1 MPKVYE
7 LPMCITNA
15 TAWHI
20 YNNVVGCM
28 RGGDD
33 HKPSVAA
40 AQKMILLMATHW
52 KVVLG
57 VMVIITALNIIS
69 RDKVKL
75 C

>member
-1 MPKVYE
+1 
-7 LPMCITNA
+7 
-15 TAWHI
+15 
-20 YNNVVGCM
+20 M

-52 KVVLG
+52 KVVLD
-57 VMVIITALNIIS
+57 VMVISTPLNLTS
-69 RDKVKL
+69 DDTVRVHT

>member
-1 MPKVYE
+1 MNINGMKFLDHNGYWY
-7 LPMCITNA
+7 T
-15 TAWHI
+15 

-28 RGGDD
+28 RGEDD

-57 VMVIITALNIIS
+57 VIVISTPLNVILL
-69 RDKVKL
+69 DKVKL

>member
-1 MPKVYE
+1 
-7 LPMCITNA
+7 
-15 TAWHI
+15 
-20 YNNVVGCM
+20 M

-57 VMVIITALNIIS
+57 NILIITPLNVIL

>member
-1 MPKVYE
+1 
-7 LPMCITNA
+7 
-15 TAWHI
+15 
-20 YNNVVGCM
+20 M

-57 VMVIITALNIIS
+57 VMVIIIPS
-69 RDKVKL
+69 KVTPGDRNTVML

>member
-1 MPKVYE
+1 
-7 LPMCITNA
+7 
-15 TAWHI
+15 
-20 YNNVVGCM
+20 M

-33 HKPSVAA
+33 HIPSVAA

-57 VMVIITALNIIS
+57 IIEIITPLNIIS

>member
-1 MPKVYE
+1 
-7 LPMCITNA
+7 
-15 TAWHI
+15 
-20 YNNVVGCM
+20 M

-57 VMVIITALNIIS
+57 IIVMSIPVNIIS
-69 RDKVKL
+69 HDKVKL

>member
-1 MPKVYE
+1 
-7 LPMCITNA
+7 
-15 TAWHI
+15 
-20 YNNVVGCM
+20 M

-52 KVVLG
+52 NVVLG
-57 VMVIITALNIIS
+57 IIEIIIPSKITPGDRDIVI
-69 RDKVKL
+69 L

>member
-1 MPKVYE
+1 
-7 LPMCITNA
+7 
-15 TAWHI
+15 
-20 YNNVVGCM
+20 M

-52 KVVLG
+52 KVGLGIILISTPLNVVL
-57 VMVIITALNIIS
+57 
-69 RDKVKL
+69 RDKVQL

>member
-1 MPKVYE
+1 
-7 LPMCITNA
+7 
-15 TAWHI
+15 
-20 YNNVVGCM
+20 M

-57 VMVIITALNIIS
+57 VIRIATLLNVVILDDTS
-69 RDKVKL
+69 TV
-75 C
+75 

>member
-1 MPKVYE
+1 
-7 LPMCITNA
+7 
-15 TAWHI
+15 
-20 YNNVVGCM
+20 M

-40 AQKMILLMATHW
+40 AQKTILLMATHW
-52 KVVLG
+52 KVMLG
-57 VMVIITALNIIS
+57 VMVIIIPLNVAL

>member
-1 MPKVYE
+1 
-7 LPMCITNA
+7 
-15 TAWHI
+15 
-20 YNNVVGCM
+20 M

-57 VMVIITALNIIS
+57 VIVITTPLNIIS

>member
-1 MPKVYE
+1 
-7 LPMCITNA
+7 
-15 TAWHI
+15 
-20 YNNVVGCM
+20 M

-52 KVVLG
+52 KVVSGLM
-57 VMVIITALNIIS
+57 VMTIPLNILS
-69 RDKVKL
+69 DDTVRL

>member
-1 MPKVYE
+1 MDCPHHNGY
-7 LPMCITNA
+7 
-15 TAWHI
+15 WHT
-20 YNNVVGCM
+20 YNNVVRCM

-57 VMVIITALNIIS
+57 VIVITIALNIIS

>member
-1 MPKVYE
+1 
-7 LPMCITNA
+7 
-15 TAWHI
+15 
-20 YNNVVGCM
+20 M

-40 AQKMILLMATHW
+40 AQKMILLMATHR

-57 VMVIITALNIIS
+57 VKVIFTPLNVVL
-69 RDKVKL
+69 RDKEKL

>member
-1 MPKVYE
+1 
-7 LPMCITNA
+7 
-15 TAWHI
+15 
-20 YNNVVGCM
+20 M

-57 VMVIITALNIIS
+57 IKFITTPLNMLS